1 MQRPEFKAQSP
12 PKKSL
17 IMMCLG
23 IGFFGL
29 IWFSVFLNMQEFLFS
44 YLCVCVFCFV
54 FAANF
59 EMFSAI
65 NALSTF
71 FFCFHSVVQI
81 E

>member
-1 MQRPEFKAQSP
+1 
-12 PKKSL
+12 
-17 IMMCLG
+17 
-23 IGFFGL
+23 
-29 IWFSVFLNMQEFLFS
+29 
-44 YLCVCVFCFV
+44 V

-81 E
+81 EWLLLLTFKFIDSFLGPFYSAVESK